1 MHPVMHPALKR
12 ALVSLVLLLLPACA
26 STLKS
31 SRVSPDYA
39 QADRASLKRLR
50 VLTAPVPAGVD
61 PQLGELWSRVAR
73 RYVNQKRNFIAKAH
87 GSLPTRPDADAL
99 RAACTEE
106 EGLEGLLWLEP
117 TQVTRV
123 GKGPDAGVE
132 AAVHA
137 QLLRCRDLREVWAA
151 DAAGS
156 FASED
161 AQLKE
166 SAALWTQGLEP
177 SVEPYAA
184 PAFRLLRPLLDSL
197 PEPTPPS
204 SDEETIEKGEAE
216 LF

>member
-1 MHPVMHPALKR
+1 MKR
-12 ALVSLVLLLLPACA
+12 AIVPLALLLLPACA

-31 SRVSPDYA
+31 SRVSPDYE
-39 QADRASLKRLR
+39 QADKARLKRLR

-87 GSLPTRPDADAL
+87 GALPTRPDAATL
-99 RAACTEE
+99 RAQCEDG

-123 GKGPDAGVE
+123 GKAPEQGVE

-137 QLLRCRDLREVWAA
+137 QLLRCTDLREVWAA

-156 FASED
+156 FPSED